1 MCPKRDINN
10 NAGLAVIDWL
20 LKKSRS
26 IDTSPINSFGDWKKI
41 FDRDASAW
49 PETLDMAV
57 VGGFISDRVSYAF
70 ASGYESAIRHMVPDL
85 PRGVI
90 AAFCVTEEGGGHPK
104 AIESTLKETDKVS
117 GGEKSWILNGS
128 KKFITCANEAEMVLA
143 AVSTGISPD
152 GKNQIR
158 IVVVDKNT
166 SGVSVEPMEQ
176 LPFVKEISH
185 GRLHFK
191 DVVVRESQILQGDG
205 YDNYIKPFRT
215 IEDIHVFGA
224 ILGYLFRVASVFDWP
239 KDIKEGLLSLI
250 TTIRSLSICN
260 PLSKEVHIVLSGV
273 FRGLSDLLYR
283 IDPHWDKV
291 DKDTREGWER
301 DRVLLSVAGRA
312 RERRLASAWEHYER

>member
-1 MCPKRDINN
+1 MCPKKETNN
-10 NAGLAVIDWL
+10 EVGLAVIDWL
-20 LKKSRS
+20 LKKGGS

-41 FDRDASAW
+41 FDRDASVW
-49 PETLDMAV
+49 PKTIETAV

-85 PRGVI
+85 PKGVI
-90 AAFCVTEEGGGHPK
+90 AAFCVTEEGGAHPK
-104 AIESTLKETDKVS
+104 AIESTLKETDEVS
-117 GGEKSWILNGS
+117 GEKSWILNGS
-128 KKFITCANEAEMVLA
+128 KKFITCANEAEMILA
-143 AVSTGISPD
+143 AASTGISPD

-158 IVVVDKNT
+158 IVLVDKNT
-166 SGVSVEPMEQ
+166 PSISVEPMEQ

-191 DVVVRESQILQGDG
+191 DVVVKGSQILDGDG
-205 YDNYIKPFRT
+205 YSDYIKPFRT

-239 KDIKEGLLSLI
+239 KDIREGLLSMI
-250 TTIRSLSICN
+250 TTLRSLSLCD
-260 PLSKEVHIVLSGV
+260 PLSREVHIVLGGL
-273 FRGLSDLLYR
+273 FRGLSELLYR
-283 IDPHWDKV
+283 ADPHWDRV

-312 RERRLASAWEHYER
+312 RERRLASAWEYYEE

>member
-1 MCPKRDINN
+1 MCPKRDTNN
-10 NAGLAVIDWL
+10 KASLAVIDWL
-20 LKKSRS
+20 LKKSGS
-26 IDTSPINSFGDWKKI
+26 IDTSSINSFGDWKKV
-41 FDRDASAW
+41 FDRNASEW
-49 PETLDMAV
+49 TETLEIAV
-57 VGGFISDRVSYAF
+57 VGGFVSDRVSYAF

-85 PRGVI
+85 PRGAVV
-90 AAFCVTEEGGGHPK
+90 AFCVTEEGGGHPK
-104 AIESTLKETDKVS
+104 AIESTLKETDDVS
-117 GGEKSWILNGS
+117 GKKRWILNGS

-143 AVSTGISPD
+143 AASTGISLD

-158 IVVVDKNT
+158 IVLVNKKT
-166 SGVSVEPMEQ
+166 PGISVEPMEQ

-191 DVVVRESQILQGDG
+191 DVIVMESQILEGDG
-205 YDNYIKPFRT
+205 YSDYIKPFRT

-239 KDIKEGLLSLI
+239 NDIREGLLSMI
-250 TTIRSLSICN
+250 TTLRSISLCDPI
-260 PLSKEVHIVLSGV
+260 SKEVHIVLGGV

-283 IDPHWDKV
+283 ADSYWDKV

-312 RERRLASAWEHYER
+312 RERRLASAWEYYEE